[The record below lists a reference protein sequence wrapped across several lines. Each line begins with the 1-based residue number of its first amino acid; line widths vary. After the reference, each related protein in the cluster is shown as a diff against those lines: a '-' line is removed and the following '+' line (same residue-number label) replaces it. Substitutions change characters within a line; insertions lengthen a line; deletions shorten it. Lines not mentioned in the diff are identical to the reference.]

1 MKKNVLK
8 RNRAVYAL
16 VMALI
21 ISLSVMLL
29 SGCGGNDDG
38 RSDAT
43 GKPASNATALP
54 GGATTAPSQDDGYVF
69 KKGNVTVVMNAKAAD
84 IIAALGEPSNY
95 YESPSCAFEG
105 MDKTYSYPGFDVT
118 TYTESGV
125 DYISG
130 VVFWD
135 DSVETPEGLYIG
147 ASAADVQRI
156 YGADAAGKTNVQL
169 EKGSSYLLI
178 LLKDDLVSSI
188 QYLAKN

>member
-1 MKKNVLK
+1 
-8 RNRAVYAL
+8 
-16 VMALI
+16 
-21 ISLSVMLL
+21 
-29 SGCGGNDDG
+29 GNNDG

-43 GKPASNATALP
+43 GKPASGATALP

-69 KKGNVTVVMNAKAAD
+69 KKGDVTVAMKAKAAD
-84 IIAALGEPSNY
+84 IIADLGEPSNY

-178 LLKDDLVSSI
+178 LFKDDSVTSI